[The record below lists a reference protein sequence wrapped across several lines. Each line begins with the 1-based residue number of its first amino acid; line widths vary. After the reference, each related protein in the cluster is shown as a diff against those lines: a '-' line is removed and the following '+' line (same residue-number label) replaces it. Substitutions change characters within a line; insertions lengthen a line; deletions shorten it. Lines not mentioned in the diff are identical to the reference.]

1 VEAWDSEQEGWKA
14 LLYGVADKALV
25 GISTDW
31 SLEVLEL
38 CKKYH
43 QQTVVAIDL
52 AGDET
57 IEGSSL
63 FPGHKAAY
71 EVGLRKGVGWP
82 WGATGR
88 THRNGEHGAS

>member
-1 VEAWDSEQEGWKA
+1 MGGWQA
-14 LLYGVADKALV
+14 LFYSYLMRPCWTALA
-25 GISTDW
+25 GW

-43 QQTVVAIDL
+43 QKTVVAMDL

-63 FPGHKAAY
+63 FQGHVEAY
-71 EVGLRKGVGWP
+71 KVGLRGEGSPGRAWTLPRPQVCLS
-82 WGATGR
+82 WG
-88 THRNGEHGAS
+88 